1 MHYAQDL
8 PSINVQSKRV
18 IRASVFWLLGQFYG
32 KKTPK
37 HKTYKGNISEMSMSD
52 VGYNVQKLKG
62 KISLSGEL
70 KKDT

>member
-8 PSINVQSKRV
+8 PFFNKCTIQKGDK
-18 IRASVFWLLGQFYG
+18 ASTFGSLANFME
-32 KKTPK
+32 KTPK
-37 HKTYKGNISEMSMSD
+37 YKRNQGNISEMSMSD

-70 KKDT
+70 R